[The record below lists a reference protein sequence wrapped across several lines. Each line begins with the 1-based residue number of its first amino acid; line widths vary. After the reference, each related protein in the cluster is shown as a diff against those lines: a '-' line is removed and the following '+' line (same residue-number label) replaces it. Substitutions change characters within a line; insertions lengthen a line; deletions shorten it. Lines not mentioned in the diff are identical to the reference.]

1 MIIVSG
7 CFSSPDADFNG
18 GLVVIAADLE
28 VLKKCF
34 FLPPVAGGLVAEGV
48 GLGLINCLIT
58 IVKV

>member
-1 MIIVSG
+1 LIIVSG
-7 CFSSPDADFNG
+7 YFSSPDADLNG

-34 FLPPVAGGLVAEGV
+34 FLPPVAGGLVAEGE